1 MVLPLNN
8 RKVLELK
15 GSDSRKFLQNLVS
28 NDVYSLNDKLVYSA
42 LLTPQGKYIAD
53 FFIVPL
59 KDAIGID
66 VHVGVAQTLLE
77 KLKMYKLRS
86 DVEIKQGDLSV
97 ALGLAKAPTG
107 ALSDPRHP
115 KMGWRLYRRDA
126 AKFNETV
133 DWTKLRIDYMIPEYG
148 SELTGES
155 YILEMGFERLHG
167 VDFKKGCYVGQEV
180 TARMKHKT
188 ELKKGLVRVQSD
200 QNIFFG
206 DELFL
211 NEKSVGSVLTS
222 HQTKALAYVRIK
234 NKSDILSTKNSEK
247 VVIDRDPISSC

>member
-28 NDVYSLNDKLVYSA
+28 NDVNSLDDGLVYSA

-66 VHVGVAQTLLE
+66 VHVGLAQTLLE
-77 KLKMYKLRS
+77 KLKVYKLRS
-86 DVEIKQGDLSV
+86 DVEIKEGDLSV
-97 ALGLAKAPTG
+97 ALGLANPPKG

-115 KMGWRLYRRDA
+115 KMGWRLYLRDA
-126 AKFNETV
+126 ARYNEMV

-148 SELTGES
+148 SELSGES

-167 VDFKKGCYVGQEV
+167 VDLKKGCYVGQEV

-188 ELKKGLVRVQSD
+188 ELKKGLVRIQSD
-200 QNIFFG
+200 QKISIG
-206 DELFL
+206 DELFV

-222 HQTKALAYVRIK
+222 HETKALAYVRLK
-234 NKSDILSTKNSEK
+234 NKSGVLSTKNSEK
-247 VVIDRDPISSC
+247 VVIDRDPISSF